1 MRSNYSYTS
10 CWRTQVSWPHS
21 DDYNHT
27 KLELILIFFN
37 NFHPGWSS
45 DKSSLRLYGTP
56 LPSVE
61 AEPIPL
67 LCDPSHHPPVP
78 HRDLWHNAVHLWTP
92 GIHQSSDRE
101 GKIYRVHLN
110 FLFYFCERC
119 PSQPPQV
126 ATWAQFHKAFSR
138 NCCLAIFF
146 AKQNN
151 SMATVA
157 TILTLWNFGWL
168 PVYVKPDFAVLGKLF
183 AYRLNEID
191 IHTCIPFW

>member
-101 GKIYRVHLN
+101 GKIYRVHFN
-110 FLFYFCERC
+110 FLFYFYEIWAGNQCMLSLILLCWASYLLTGLIKLTSIHVSPFGSFTEFLCQYDHLSKQNKQICFPLMQLGRC
-119 PSQPPQV
+119 PPQDSPG
-126 ATWAQFHKAFSR
+126 FSYQR
-138 NCCLAIFF
+138 
-146 AKQNN
+146 
-151 SMATVA
+151 
-157 TILTLWNFGWL
+157 
-168 PVYVKPDFAVLGKLF
+168 LGRDL
-183 AYRLNEID
+183 
-191 IHTCIPFW
+191 